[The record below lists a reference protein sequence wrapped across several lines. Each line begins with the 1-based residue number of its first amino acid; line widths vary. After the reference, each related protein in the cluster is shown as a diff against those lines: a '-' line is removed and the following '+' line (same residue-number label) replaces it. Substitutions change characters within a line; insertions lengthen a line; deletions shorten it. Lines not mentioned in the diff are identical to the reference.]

1 MKVKISNLPL
11 WINETE
17 VKRHFENF
25 GEILSSLL
33 MFDAKGKSTGKAEI
47 IFYNDLAAFNALSM
61 HGRKIHGSAINVDL
75 IT

>member
-1 MKVKISNLPL
+1 MKIKISNLPL

-33 MFDAKGKSTGKAEI
+33 IFDAKGRSTGIAEI
-47 IFYNDLAAFNALSM
+47 IFTKESSAVEALSM
-61 HGRKIHGSAINVDL
+61 HGSAIHGSIIKIEVCN
-75 IT
+75 